1 MRRSLQP
8 VFEYWRTLYAI
19 LRGQPVLERTLDV
32 PLQEAVIR
40 SRWAAG
46 WTSALLLLTILY
58 RQGTVIQTTLH
69 RVPVD
74 VGLKVTAVAFAA
86 VTSLLLAG
94 GLGYGFLRLYTLV
107 THVMTVNIFKVRG
120 QRLRLLNV
128 QTSVLS
134 LAVPVLMGIAA
145 MPDSPLGG
153 WLIVG
158 AFSLFAIALLA
169 RGYNLIFHRERLSG
183 LWLLAEGTVVTWF
196 VLAIGTLAITVA
208 VAVMALFLLLI
219 LRIFKR

>member
-1 MRRSLQP
+1 M
-8 VFEYWRTLYAI
+8 
-19 LRGQPVLERTLDV
+19 
-32 PLQEAVIR
+32 IR

-46 WTSALLLLTILY
+46 WTSALFLLTVLY

-69 RVPVD
+69 HVSAD
-74 VGLKVTAVAFAA
+74 VGLKVAGVTFAA

-153 WLIVG
+153 WHIVG

-183 LWLLAEGTVVTWF
+183 LWLLADGTVVTWF
-196 VLAIGTLAITVA
+196 VLAIGALAITVA
-208 VAVMALFLLLI
+208 VAVMALLLLLI